1 MSSISS
7 STLLWQRKHT
17 GDVNI
22 SGTCL
27 TLLLFVAST
36 ATIHAWYTLP
46 CAKALLFSEKDF
58 CRGDLGELQ
67 MGSSSRLCC
76 AFYWLL
82 IISTAIVRLCILVSL
97 IIRATMFCSSQAY
110 RLEDIRAENNM
121 YKIKHQPDI
130 DELLRAE
137 EQDPSPQRDLED
149 RTSYT
154 SRPFFWGYQ
163 YLPTLD
169 MH

>member
-1 MSSISS
+1 
-7 STLLWQRKHT
+7 
-17 GDVNI
+17 
-22 SGTCL
+22 
-27 TLLLFVAST
+27 
-36 ATIHAWYTLP
+36 
-46 CAKALLFSEKDF
+46 
-58 CRGDLGELQ
+58 

-110 RLEDIRAENNM
+110 RSEDIRAENNM

-137 EQDPSPQRDLED
+137 EQDPSPRRDLED

-154 SRPFFWGYQ
+154 SRQLFWGYQ
-163 YLPTLD
+163 YLPTSD